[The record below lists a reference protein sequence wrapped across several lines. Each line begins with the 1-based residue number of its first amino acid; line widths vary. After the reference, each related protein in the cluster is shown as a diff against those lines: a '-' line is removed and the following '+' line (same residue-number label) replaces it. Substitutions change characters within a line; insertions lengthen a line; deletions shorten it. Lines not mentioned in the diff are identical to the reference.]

1 MICAVRHGDSFA
13 IKEYTKDPD
22 YGYKQYD
29 RPGQRHVKKDE
40 PIPKGWEYH
49 LIEKGEDME
58 DGLNFL
64 ITPETL
70 TMNHG
75 IFEYQY
81 ATSVKI
87 REGVLLD
94 ESALRYYLENQALI
108 LHHLETYFQK
118 YSILNKVN
126 LEVGT
131 TKIEAYDPLL

>member
-1 MICAVRHGDSFA
+1 MICAIRHGNSFA

-22 YGYKQYD
+22 YGFKQYD
-29 RPGQRHVKKDE
+29 RAGKRHFKKDE
-40 PIPKGWEYH
+40 PIPKGWAYH
-49 LIEKGEDME
+49 IIEKGEEME

-64 ITPETL
+64 ITSETL
-70 TMNHG
+70 TMNPV

-94 ESALRYYLENQALI
+94 ESALRYYLENQTVI
-108 LHHLETYFQK
+108 VRHLERYFQK
-118 YSILNKVN
+118 YNVINNVN
-126 LEVGT
+126 IEVGT